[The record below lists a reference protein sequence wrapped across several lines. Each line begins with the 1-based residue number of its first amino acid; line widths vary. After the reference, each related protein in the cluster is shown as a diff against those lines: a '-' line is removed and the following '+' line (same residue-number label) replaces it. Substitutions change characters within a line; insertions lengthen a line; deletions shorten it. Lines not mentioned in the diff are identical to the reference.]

1 MAIVKPFVC
10 IRPVEA
16 LAAQVAALPYD
27 VYNRKEAR
35 EAVKDHPLSFL
46 NMDRPETQF
55 PDDTDMYDPKGYE
68 KAK

>member
-35 EAVKDHPLSFL
+35 EAVKDHPLLKYGSSG
-46 NMDRPETQF
+46 
-55 PDDTDMYDPKGYE
+55 DTVPG
-68 KAK
+68 